1 MINRELFFGK
11 QNGFLQPRF
20 DGEAANSVSRI
31 LLKRRRS
38 FRPITATQ
46 DQLRHCRLS
55 GLLWKHPQRP
65 RGSKLRRRRFRGW
78 VYKKKQETFWKA
90 SARLPNE
97 SQNVLNPWGFPIDV
111 FLLTRLDSRND
122 FGTSMSKRDC
132 EDQFCSLKKISQWI
146 SMSEPSKFVLAQI
159 RDNFVPTNEQNRVTQ
174 RRA

>member
-1 MINRELFFGK
+1 MINRELFFCK

-20 DGEAANSVSRI
+20 DGEAANSVSGI
-31 LLKRRRS
+31 LLRKRRS

-55 GLLWKHPQRP
+55 GLLSTHPQRP
-65 RGSKLRRRRFRGW
+65 RGSKLRRRGFRGW
-78 VYKKKQETFWKA
+78 VYKKKPETFWKA
-90 SARLPNE
+90 SVRLP
-97 SQNVLNPWGFPIDV
+97 VLNPWGFPVDV

-146 SMSEPSKFVLAQI
+146 SMSELSKFLLAQI
-159 RDNFVPTNEQNRVTQ
+159 RDNFVPTNEQNGVTQ

>member
-1 MINRELFFGK
+1 MINRELFFCK

-97 SQNVLNPWGFPIDV
+97 SQKVLNPWGFPVDV

-146 SMSEPSKFVLAQI
+146 SMSELSKFLLAQI